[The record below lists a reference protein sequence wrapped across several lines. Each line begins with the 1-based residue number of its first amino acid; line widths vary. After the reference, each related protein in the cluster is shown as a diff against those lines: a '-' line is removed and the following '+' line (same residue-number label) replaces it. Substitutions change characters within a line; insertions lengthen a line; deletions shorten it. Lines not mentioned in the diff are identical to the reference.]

1 MTTHTFPS
9 VALFVTRPE
18 LVTTLEAAVPPNAS
32 LIFGAGT
39 GHESIACGIFVL
51 DDDAFSRKD
60 GTADEKRHT
69 AIVHDIERY
78 QHRLSGAP
86 LVVVIPAGAQLAYT
100 PPPDCLVISAAS
112 LETDLWRSVRRLVL
126 QRDLAMLQTRVEGFE
141 ISKLLEAGLH
151 ECLTAQHLVGTV
163 AEMARRL
170 RRTPLDLYREW
181 GGDADEMHGLDDA
194 VMGILVLRLLLRR
207 AELDPHHASGFRHD
221 PDRNDDEATK
231 YVTGLSLQDHDVD
244 GTFRHKLLL
253 AGLLLS
259 IARRETVGEER

>member
-1 MTTHTFPS
+1 MTTHNVPS

-18 LVTTLEAAVPPNAS
+18 LVTTIEAAVPADAS
-32 LIFGAGT
+32 LIFGTGT
-39 GHESIACGIFVL
+39 GHESIACGILVL

-60 GTADEKRHT
+60 GTVEENRHT

-126 QRDLAMLQTRVEGFE
+126 QRDLAMLQTRIVEFE
-141 ISKLLEAGLH
+141 ISQLLEAGLH
-151 ECLTAQHLVGTV
+151 ECLSAQHLVGTV

-170 RRTPLDLYREW
+170 GRTPLDLYREW
-181 GGDADEMHGLDDA
+181 GGDAEEMHGLDDA
-194 VMGILVLRLLLRR
+194 VMGILVLRLLMRR
-207 AELDPHHASGFRHD
+207 AELDPHHASGFFHD
-221 PDRNDDEATK
+221 PNDDEVTK
-231 YVTGLSLQDHDVD
+231 HVTGLSLQDHDVD
-244 GTFRHKLLL
+244 GTFRHKLLV

-259 IARRETVGEER
+259 IARREVDVDIR